1 MMNFLRTRIFSSK
14 REKQREKIT
23 EKTIEEIISHHIFDK
38 IRGLFPRRKKSEEDL
53 VDIALRNLRQE
64 YEKSKDKDK
73 HIETLRE
80 KIYEAT
86 SYIPNY
92 NRLLTKLMYA
102 AIKKI
107 GQESVFNKLHIT
119 GYTDEVLEVARKGR
133 LIILATHNDMFD
145 PVLVVYL
152 FLENSLEPPSFQ
164 MGDNLKKNINSFLLQ
179 RFNGMFIK
187 RKDITDLDTLLY
199 AKETEYL
206 LKLGKNIVIYPDGTR
221 SRDGKIAPSVIKTR
235 IVNGQK
241 RLVKAMKRGF
251 ISAILRANNKI
262 KEDIYYTTVTI
273 SSPIFLDILEDYQKE
288 HSTGKKVPINAF
300 RKLLN
305 MKVYKSIDKD
315 SGIYVDFTK
324 PKKIPK
330 GIRSINK
337 KPTRIFYTSIIRS
350 KFKKNITVL
359 AEYIMAYTLR
369 YLLIA
374 EPYHHEF
381 KSDKRL
387 SMIKEL
393 YTCYAQHILKD
404 KKINHAAILE
414 TALDRSFEIAL
425 NFYQKLNIL
434 SKDYL
439 ITNNLILEYNSNR
452 IQHFFKDKYPLVPE
466 EQSLMK
472 YREGFRIK
480 NH

>member
-1 MMNFLRTRIFSSK
+1 MKVYIPMMNFLKMRIFSSK

-23 EKTIEEIISHHIFDK
+23 EKTIEEIISHRIFDK

-64 YEKSKDKDK
+64 YEKSKDKEK

-80 KIYEAT
+80 KIFKAT

-92 NRLLTKLMYA
+92 NPFLTKLMYA

-107 GQESVFNKLHIT
+107 GQESVFDKLHIT
-119 GYTDEVLEVARKGR
+119 GYANEVLEASRKGR

-145 PVLVVYL
+145 PVFVVYL
-152 FLENSLEPPSFQ
+152 FLENGLEPPSFQ
-164 MGDNLKKNINSFLLQ
+164 VGDNLKKNINSFLLQ

-221 SRDGKIAPSVIKTR
+221 SRDGKIAPLRNKTR
-235 IVNGQK
+235 IINGQK
-241 RLVKAMKRGF
+241 GLVKAMKRGF

-315 SGIYVDFTK
+315 SGIYVHFTK

-330 GIRSINK
+330 GIRSINN
-337 KPTRIFYTSIIRS
+337 KPTRMFYTSIIRS

-374 EPYHHEF
+374 EPHHHEF
-381 KSDKRL
+381 KSDQRL

-393 YTCYAQHILKD
+393 YTRHAQHILKD
-404 KKINHAAILE
+404 KKINHAYILE
-414 TALDRSFEIAL
+414 AVLDHSFEVAL
-425 NFYQKLNIL
+425 KFYQKLNIL

-439 ITNNLILEYNSNR
+439 ITNNLTLEYNSNR
-452 IQHFFKDKYPLVPE
+452 IQHFFKDDYPLVPE
-466 EQSLMK
+466 EQTHK
-472 YREGFRIK
+472 KI
-480 NH
+480 